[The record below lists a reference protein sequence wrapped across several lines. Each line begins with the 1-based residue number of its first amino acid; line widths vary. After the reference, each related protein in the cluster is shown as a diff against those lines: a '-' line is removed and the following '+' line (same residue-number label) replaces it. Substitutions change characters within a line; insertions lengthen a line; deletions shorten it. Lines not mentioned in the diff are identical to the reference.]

1 MECVKLQVKDCD
13 SEGLRDCFALK
24 SLVKEADGVLVV
36 IETERAENVNE
47 AESFGVGVRV
57 GENLETELEKDRL
70 DLELVSDS

>member
-1 MECVKLQVKDCD
+1 
-13 SEGLRDCFALK
+13 
-24 SLVKEADGVLVV
+24 LVKEADGVLVV